1 MPPPV
6 GMVVTMRVFVLMPPT
21 MISLMEVMENLI
33 EMKLMLPLDVAGDTA
48 DADAVDVD
56 VADVAAV
63 ASSSPLSQRQRRRP

>member
-48 DADAVDVD
+48 DAD
-56 VADVAAV
+56 VAAV